1 MEHKDILRIN
11 ELAKKKKMVGLTPEE
26 TAEQAALRGQYLAEF
41 RENLRAQLDSVL
53 VEQEDGSYKPLEK
66 KVKGPVQ

>member
-11 ELAKKKKMVGLTPEE
+11 ELAKKKKTVGLTPEE